1 MTAPSWSFEIA
12 QTSFELT
19 VLLALEKLGL
29 FITKD
34 FVIVLFSGLAWVP
47 KSKCCEPWPRQS
59 WLMVSPTTAAGD
71 CDSAGGGLSSGVGS
85 TSAATPRDART
96 VGQPWIS
103 EILQPSPPSLL
114 LRGALTAQSQQGLG
128 LRVVFGQ
135 IKSQPRGPCR
145 WPEDSTST
153 DKKPATATSIQEQ
166 FKIAR

>member
-59 WLMVSPTTAAGD
+59 WLMVSLPQLLVTVT
-71 CDSAGGGLSSGVGS
+71 AGGGLSSGVGS

-114 LRGALTAQSQQGLG
+114 LRGALTTQSQQGQG
-128 LRVVFGQ
+128 SRVVFGQ